1 MTDHSVSNLRS
12 GDDRWNRLA
21 CNPPERRLS
30 YLLQSRFP
38 RLLRSSLREL
48 RELILSCGLDDG
60 AFMPSDRV
68 LVEQPQTSRATV
80 REALRILDEIQI

>member
-1 MTDHSVSNLRS
+1 
-12 GDDRWNRLA
+12 
-21 CNPPERRLS
+21 
-30 YLLQSRFP
+30 
-38 RLLRSSLREL
+38 L
-48 RELILSCGLDDG
+48 RELILSCGFDDG